1 MIRGLIVVGLGAAA
15 AVYFLDEK
23 QGKKRRK
30 VATKKIRQAVSSAG
44 ELFSNYSEDFGE
56 RASELSQDLIPRAKE
71 YAGQA
76 KVLASD
82 FMKNGNSRFSPSARL
97 VGALGSALAFYGVG
111 RRGMSGALLRTLS
124 LGMFTKALIAARA

>member
-1 MIRGLIVVGLGAAA
+1 MIRGLILVGAGTAAA
-15 AVYFLDEK
+15 IYFLDQK

-30 VATKKIRQAVSSAG
+30 VAAKKIRQTVSSAG
-44 ELFSNYSEDFGE
+44 ELFNNYSGDLGE
-56 RASELSQDLIPRAKE
+56 RASGLSQELIPRAKE

-76 KVLASD
+76 KGLAAD
-82 FMKNGNSRFSPSARL
+82 FVKNGNSRFSPSARL

-124 LGMFTKALIAARA
+124 LGLFTKALMASRA